1 MLSIKEVAK
10 LTGLSTATISRA
22 LDPRYADKVRP
33 ETRKKILAVCDSGN
47 YRPGFAGRSF
57 VTGKSYKIGFISAD
71 PAGDFGNLFQ
81 GFFFQEAGVEL
92 QKAGYTL
99 LLLCASD
106 NEEKS
111 DVIVNFLRSGV
122 ADAYIIGNT
131 LTKGVVGQ
139 AIAECQVPVLR
150 LSRYFSGGS
159 NYMSIRKDLSF
170 AYREI
175 WGRIPLELRKYT
187 VFCGRH
193 AQEEKYRVAAEL
205 APENTILPFAEIPT
219 GLNFAEVR
227 NHAYLSARQNMEKLQ
242 NYKIFWCSSDLMAL
256 GVKDALEEQG
266 RGMGKDFYLIGYD
279 NIEALPSFSGTPF
292 LSTITGAWEEE
303 GRTAA
308 RMILDALAGKTCAG
322 EYAIKLQYISRE
334 SFPF

>member
-1 MLSIKEVAK
+1 MLSIKEVAR
-10 LTGLSTATISRA
+10 LTGLSTATVSRA
-22 LDPRYADKVRP
+22 LDPRYAEKVRP
-33 ETRKKILAVCDSGN
+33 ETREKILAVCDSGN
-47 YRPGFAGRSF
+47 YRPGIAGRSF
-57 VTGKSYKIGFISAD
+57 VTGKSYKVGFISGD
-71 PAGDFGNLFQ
+71 PAGDLGNLFQ
-81 GFFFQEAGVEL
+81 GYFFQGAGFEL
-92 QKAGYTL
+92 QKAGYSL

-111 DVIVNFLRSGV
+111 NVIVNFLRSGV

-131 LTKGVVGQ
+131 LTKGIVGQ

-150 LSRYFSGGS
+150 LSRNFSVGC
-159 NYMSIRKDLSF
+159 NYMSIRKDLSS
-170 AYREI
+170 AYCEI
-175 WGRIPLELRKYT
+175 WERIPVELRKYT

-193 AQEEKYRVAAEL
+193 AQEEKYRIAAEL
-205 APENTILPFAEIPT
+205 APEDISLPLVEIPT

-227 NHAYLSARQNMEKLQ
+227 KHAYLSAEQNMKKLQ

-266 RGMGKDFYLIGYD
+266 REMGKDFYLIGYD
-279 NIEALPSFSGTPF
+279 DIESLPSFSGKPF
-292 LSTITGAWEEE
+292 LSTVNGAWEEE

-308 RMILDALAGKTCAG
+308 RMILDALAGKRCAG
-322 EYAIKLQYISRE
+322 ECAIKLQYISRE